1 MVITVAGWGAPCP
14 AIEIKRNLLIEALTY
29 LRFGRERPEIERS
42 NGGLID
48 VIRRR
53 DRRDDLAPR
62 SRWEPL
68 WSDPMTLLSDMDRI
82 FDDFRTDWETLFVAP
97 RAGQGTL
104 IRQPLVDIADDG
116 ESYVVKAE
124 VPGIKKDELSIEVTE
139 NAIEISGEASSE
151 REEEDK
157 ETGVVRRERHFARFQ
172 RSLPFPERIVPDEVD
187 AQLNDG
193 VLTVRVPKAAPP
205 EKKAKKVEVK

>member
-1 MVITVAGWGAPCP
+1 M
-14 AIEIKRNLLIEALTY
+14 
-29 LRFGRERPEIERS
+29 RFGRKCPEMERS
-42 NGGLID
+42 DGGLKD

-53 DRRDDLAPR
+53 DRRDELAPR
-62 SRWEPL
+62 SRWGPL
-68 WSDPMTLLSDMDRI
+68 WSDPMTMLSDMDRI

-97 RAGQGTL
+97 KAGQGTL
-104 IRQPLVDIADDG
+104 IRQPLVDITDDG
-116 ESYVVKAE
+116 KSYVVKAE

-157 ETGVVRRERHFARFQ
+157 ETGFVRRERHYARFQ
-172 RSLPFPERIVPDEVD
+172 RSLPFPEKIVPDKVD